1 MDNKG
6 IRPGVWLAVLGSL
19 AALVV
24 ILALL
29 NGRTPPAE
37 QRPTSSAATTAGDAP
52 AAAVATKETAGGN
65 TDKSAREQAESRRA
79 PAAAPAAAPE
89 YIDGLVYGEIDLREA
104 RALMPDNMYWKFA
117 SPTKD
122 EKILAEREEETRRR
136 NEEYGKVLS
145 GDASEEEVKA
155 YYDYRKRMASDYY
168 EFAEFMSR
176 RYKNSDNEQFR
187 GLLDLA
193 MKMNAQRLAQLPE
206 ELADALQRAID
217 RAKVREDWQR
227 QQQEFGKNGGL
238 PVEDPEQ

>member
-19 AALVV
+19 GALVAV
-24 ILALL
+24 LALL
-29 NGRTPPAE
+29 NRPGPAAPP
-37 QRPTSSAATTAGDAP
+37 RPTATAAPDDAPSAAAP
-52 AAAVATKETAGGN
+52 TDETMG
-65 TDKSAREQAESRRA
+65 KSARELAESRRA
-79 PAAAPAAAPE
+79 PTAAPAEAPE
-89 YIDGLVYGEIDLREA
+89 YIEGLVYGEIDLREA

-122 EKILAEREEETRRR
+122 EKILAERAEETRRR
-136 NEEYGKVLS
+136 NEEYGRVIS
-145 GDASEEEVKA
+145 GDASEDEVKA

-187 GLLDLA
+187 GMLDLA
-193 MKMNAQRLAQLPE
+193 MKLNAQRLAQIPQ
-206 ELADALQRAID
+206 ELADALARAVD

-227 QQQEFGKNGGL
+227 QKEEFGKNGGL